1 VSTESNSGWWRRPFL
16 FSGNGALAWDQ
27 QLIYG
32 LIVIPKELLGS
43 MNPCA
48 GATGLS
54 KRTKSNTM
62 FSAAWSQTPL
72 LLVIRGV
79 NSASASNFWATCG
92 SDNRSFCCF
101 CEWDPGARV
110 TGLAAKLLGRLTLLW
125 VGKNIV
131 PIGVLF
137 SVEFLLGSGV
147 NDRFRHSSSPELLI

>member
-1 VSTESNSGWWRRPFL
+1 MKAPFSVKWKWGVSLKT
-16 FSGNGALAWDQ
+16 DQ

-43 MNPCA
+43 INPCA

-62 FSAAWSQTPL
+62 LSAAWSQTPL

-79 NSASASNFWATCG
+79 NSASASNCWATCG